1 MFMSQPAIDL
11 DNIPRHIAVI
21 MDGNGRWAKK
31 RGLPRLQ
38 GHNAGMMALKE
49 IVKRSSSLGVSYL
62 TVYAF
67 STENWKRPQEEV
79 SGIFKLLVLYFQKE
93 IKELND
99 NNVKVNILGD
109 WTELPQDARRAIQT
123 AMETTGNNTGL
134 TFNIALNYGGR
145 AEIVRAVR
153 AMALAVKN
161 GDFEW
166 QDIDEAVVSSMLYT
180 ADMPDPDMI
189 IRTGGECRLSNYLIW
204 QSAYSELVITPVLW
218 PDFSPAEY
226 ENAIMDYQAR
236 DRRFGGLK

>member
-38 GHNAGMMALKE
+38 GHNVGMMALKE

>member
-1 MFMSQPAIDL
+1 MSQPAIDL
-11 DNIPRHIAVI
+11 NRVPRHVAVI

-67 STENWKRPQEEV
+67 STENWKRPQDEV

-109 WTELPQDARRAIQT
+109 WTALPQDAQRAIQA
-123 AMETTGNNTGL
+123 AMETTGKNTGL

-145 AEIVRAVR
+145 AEIVRAVKT
-153 AMALAVKN
+153 MALAVKN
-161 GDFEW
+161 GDCRW
-166 QDIDEAVVSSMLYT
+166 QDIDEAAVSSMLYT
-180 ADMPDPDMI
+180 AGMPDPEMI

-204 QSAYSELVITPVLW
+204 QSAYSELVITQVLW
-218 PDFSPAEY
+218 PDFSVEEY
-226 ENAIMDYQAR
+226 EKAIIDYQSR